1 MMAGKES
8 KGSLR
13 IRERRG
19 RQHVLEKD
27 QKLLRER
34 ERERESED
42 RARESEREKEREKEA
57 KTNRK
62 REREREKREREREGE
77 EGKENFGK
85 SVCGSTQV
93 LSSWAC
99 ADFGRKSWLTLTLQF
114 KTNFTFSTPAASAA

>member
-42 RARESEREKEREKEA
+42 RARESERAKEREKEA

-62 REREREKREREREGE
+62 REREREREEREREGGGRRKGELWKERVWKHTGPILMGLCRFWE
-77 EGKENFGK
+77 EKLAYPNPA
-85 SVCGSTQV
+85 V
-93 LSSWAC
+93 
-99 ADFGRKSWLTLTLQF
+99 RNQF
-114 KTNFTFSTPAASAA
+114 HVFNTRG